1 MTEKISEILKTVRP
15 EIGTESYSD
24 DRDDILKEEIERQ
37 RTEYKIK
44 QAEKLWLDSNVGK
57 RFEKATFETY
67 IGNDEVKNACM
78 RWADNYANEEG
89 TGLVLCGNYGTGK
102 THLATATART
112 VLEKYGARV
121 WFSTFAGMLQEL
133 KSAYGSSDD
142 FAKAMHKY
150 KTVDL
155 LVIDDLGKEN
165 MTAWGSETLFTI
177 VDERYRNMKSLII
190 TTNLMPN
197 ELGKHID
204 EAIMSRLAEICTFVR
219 VKGEDYRLK
228 KLI

>member
-1 MTEKISEILKTVRP
+1 M
-15 EIGTESYSD
+15 D
-24 DRDDILKEEIERQ
+24 DRDDVLKEEIERQ
-37 RTEYKIK
+37 RAEYKAK
-44 QAEKLWLDSNVGK
+44 QAEKLWQGSNVGK

-67 IGNDEVKNACM
+67 IGNTEVKDACM
-78 RWADNYANEEG
+78 RWADNYPNEEG
-89 TGLVLCGNYGTGK
+89 TGLVLCGSYGTGK

-133 KSAYGSSDD
+133 KSAYGSADEFS
-142 FAKAMHKY
+142 KAMHKY